1 MDQKRILCVS
11 PKVERAGYVPLT
23 ISYEGERYSSEQVK
37 YLYYDSTEIYNITP
51 TCGPVT
57 GYTHVTEICKN
68 FLPMGF
74 GKAKCIF
81 NMTYVTNSTTME
93 NDLLKC
99 DSPPLSAAMC
109 YSDSGTGYSEEGNV
123 SWYNDSI
130 TINGKKIVQS
140 KLKFEYYVDQTIWS
154 VTPNIGPMKRG
165 TISHIQGSG
174 FS

>member
-1 MDQKRILCVS
+1 
-11 PKVERAGYVPLT
+11 
-23 ISYEGERYSSEQVK
+23 
-37 YLYYDSTEIYNITP
+37 
-51 TCGPVT
+51 VT
-57 GYTHVTEICKN
+57 GYTQVTEICKN

-81 NMTYVTNSTTME
+81 NMTYVKNSTTME

-99 DSPPLSAAMC
+99 DSPPLSAAMG
-109 YSDSGTGYSEEGNV
+109 YSDSGTCYSEEGNV